1 MPVSLLPHWLVTVPL
16 MGYIAITTV
25 YPSRSLSIQNIFV
38 IAGHILS
45 IALGALAHGVTES
58 FDTYLYLNLASC
70 CCAMVSLYDLH
81 LARDETEKLQV
92 QLRRQSSNVDQLQ
105 LSLVFAKRR
114 ENLTAV
120 IAYMFPLFPA
130 VFYARCAGLIDDDV
144 ASVGLNVLSVATKVV
159 FSMMCFDA
167 NRQVSNEGALSI
179 EASARAKLSRRTLLR
194 YLAHELRGPLNAIMM
209 SIDAITEAEG
219 ESESHYGGNCEPM
232 TGTERRTVSGV
243 LSPSQREALDQIRA
257 ASVVMEE
264 TLSSAGALQVLE
276 EGTASLQRAPFTLLC
291 VLDGVSLILRREMA
305 CAGGSFR
312 YQVDEESFST
322 GGHVGTAAHCD
333 VGFQR
338 GAGGDGEGERGGE
351 GGGGGEGEGEGGG
364 GGGGTEG
371 HPRRPVPFYMGDVK
385 KIIFVLTNLFR
396 SCTNAGNICN
406 MLLDVSAD
414 GAVEDCPDCKN
425 MSVAFKLYIAGANSG
440 GRFSKLVSESS
451 EYSTAEVN
459 EKAQTPDPFDPY
471 QVLRTHSMPVSSLV
485 LATCKELVHLMGGSI
500 AHTPRPDNTVLIVI
514 VLPLQQ
520 FTAASEQQEKIL
532 LKSCNDNF
540 DKLSITGSDAC
551 SSDATL
557 NTATAGS
564 DSFWPPIVQKL
575 PAPLVAVATAAAA
588 VVITTVAA
596 VLTIVPLPI
605 PFLSTIPIPTPSSN
619 KVSGTGTAAAV
630 SNPPL
635 TPSTRTTAAT
645 IAPTTLSSSE
655 AGCASTSAATG
666 IVSTAAAL
674 KPIVPAPETS
684 IGLQNIRVLL
694 VDGTVY

>member
-1 MPVSLLPHWLVTVPL
+1 
-16 MGYIAITTV
+16 
-25 YPSRSLSIQNIFV
+25 
-38 IAGHILS
+38 
-45 IALGALAHGVTES
+45 
-58 FDTYLYLNLASC
+58 
-70 CCAMVSLYDLH
+70 
-81 LARDETEKLQV
+81 
-92 QLRRQSSNVDQLQ
+92 
-105 LSLVFAKRR
+105 
-114 ENLTAV
+114 
-120 IAYMFPLFPA
+120 
-130 VFYARCAGLIDDDV
+130 
-144 ASVGLNVLSVATKVV
+144 
-159 FSMMCFDA
+159 
-167 NRQVSNEGALSI
+167 
-179 EASARAKLSRRTLLR
+179 
-194 YLAHELRGPLNAIMM
+194 
-209 SIDAITEAEG
+209 
-219 ESESHYGGNCEPM
+219 
-232 TGTERRTVSGV
+232 
-243 LSPSQREALDQIRA
+243 
-257 ASVVMEE
+257 
-264 TLSSAGALQVLE
+264 
-276 EGTASLQRAPFTLLC
+276 
-291 VLDGVSLILRREMA
+291 
-305 CAGGSFR
+305 
-312 YQVDEESFST
+312 
-322 GGHVGTAAHCD
+322 
-333 VGFQR
+333 
-338 GAGGDGEGERGGE
+338 
-351 GGGGGEGEGEGGG
+351 
-364 GGGGTEG
+364 
-371 HPRRPVPFYMGDVK
+371 
-385 KIIFVLTNLFR
+385 
-396 SCTNAGNICN
+396 
-406 MLLDVSAD
+406 
-414 GAVEDCPDCKN
+414 
-425 MSVAFKLYIAGANSG
+425 
-440 GRFSKLVSESS
+440 
-451 EYSTAEVN
+451 
-459 EKAQTPDPFDPY
+459 
-471 QVLRTHSMPVSSLV
+471 VSSLV

-605 PFLSTIPIPTPSSN
+605 PTPSSN